1 MTEKLNFNF
10 AYAARHILSGLRSR
24 RGRGLVCKGVMSLIK
39 LVSLAANCSGRF
51 AVQECRLKRISNR
64 TSHLLIFSIVLLIS
78 SEACAD
84 PASTAPPQ
92 VNLWYG
98 NYQTFGANGVPQQWV
113 NILGNVTSPVGIAIL
128 TYSLNGAPKVNL
140 SWGPKIPRL
149 IEAGDFNADI
159 DYALLWLGSNKVII
173 TATDYLN
180 QSTQQ
185 TVLINNLG
193 HHLASEVGDFTVDFR
208 QVTNATI
215 QNWIQIVEGVW
226 DIGIDGRIRN
236 TQMGYDR
243 AFLIGD
249 TNISGSYDVTTEFV
263 LHGRGEGWGFGAASG
278 WLGHTLDNYGYPD
291 PSQPYIGH
299 PFPAWGVIGTD
310 STGTDSY
317 RIYENFVPLYE
328 TELSDNNTARAVA
341 LETPYM
347 YHYRVTAN
355 SDRRTNRNSL
365 NIWPKGTTEP
375 TQWMVEADT
384 PTQAG
389 SILFDA
395 HNVNIS
401 IGPTI
406 RFTRPRGQR
415 TNAIATR

>member
-1 MTEKLNFNF
+1 M
-10 AYAARHILSGLRSR
+10 R
-24 RGRGLVCKGVMSLIK
+24 LIK
-39 LVSLAANCSGRF
+39 LASLAAYCWGRF
-51 AVQECRLKRISNR
+51 AAEEYRLKGISNIAG
-64 TSHLLIFSIVLLIS
+64 HMVIFSVVLLMS

-84 PASTAPPQ
+84 NPASTAPPQ

-113 NILGNVTSPVGIAIL
+113 NILGNVTSPVGIAML

-140 SWGPKIPRL
+140 NWGPTNPRL
-149 IEAGDFNADI
+149 VEAGDFNADI
-159 DYALLWLGSNKVII
+159 DYDLLWLGSNRVII

-180 QSTQQ
+180 QSTRRR
-185 TVLINNLG
+185 VLINNLG
-193 HHLASEVGDFTVDFR
+193 LHLASDVGDFTVDFR
-208 QVTNATI
+208 QITNATI
-215 QNWIQIVEGVW
+215 QNWVQIVDGVW

-236 TQMGYDR
+236 TQIGYDR

-263 LHGRGEGWGFGAASG
+263 LHGYDSEGWAFGAASG

-355 SDRRTNRNSL
+355 SDGLTNHNSL
-365 NIWPKGTTEP
+365 NVWPKGTTEP

-395 HNVNIS
+395 HNVDVS

-406 RFTRPRGQR
+406 TFTRPTGQR
-415 TNAIATR
+415 TYAIATR

>member
-1 MTEKLNFNF
+1 M
-10 AYAARHILSGLRSR
+10 R
-24 RGRGLVCKGVMSLIK
+24 LIK
-39 LVSLAANCSGRF
+39 LVSLAAYCGRRF
-51 AVQECRLKRISNR
+51 AAEECRLKGIRNS
-64 TSHLLIFSIVLLIS
+64 SYHLLVFSVLLLMS
-78 SEACAD
+78 SEACAGN
-84 PASTAPPQ
+84 PASTTPPQ

-113 NILGNVTSPVGIAIL
+113 NILGNVTSPVGIAML
-128 TYSLNGAPKVNL
+128 TYSLNGAPDVNL
-140 SWGPKIPRL
+140 NCGPTNPRL
-149 IEAGDFNADI
+149 VEAGDFNADI
-159 DYALLWLGSNKVII
+159 DYALLWPGLNKVII

-180 QSTQQ
+180 QATQQ
-185 TVLINNLG
+185 TVSINYVATQ
-193 HHLASEVGDFTVDFR
+193 LASDVGDFTVDFR
-208 QVTNATI
+208 QVTNATL
-215 QNWIQIVEGVW
+215 QNWVQIVDGIW
-226 DIGIDGRIRN
+226 DVGLDYRIRT
-236 TQMGYDR
+236 TQTGYDR

-249 TNISGSYDVTTEFV
+249 TNISGGYDVTTEFV
-263 LHGRGEGWGFGAASG
+263 LHSYDTYWGWAFGAASG

-317 RIYENFVPLYE
+317 RIYTNFVPLYE
-328 TELSDNNTARAVA
+328 TELSDNNTAPAVG

-355 SDRRTNRNSL
+355 SDGLTSHNSL
-365 NIWPKGTTEP
+365 NVWPKGTTEP
-375 TQWMVEADT
+375 TRWMVEADT

-395 HNVNIS
+395 HNVDVS

-406 RFTRPRGQR
+406 TFTRPSGQR
-415 TNAIATR
+415 ANAIATR

>member
-1 MTEKLNFNF
+1 MRLTKL
-10 AYAARHILSGLRSR
+10 A
-24 RGRGLVCKGVMSLIK
+24 
-39 LVSLAANCSGRF
+39 SLAAYCGARF
-51 AVQECRLKRISNR
+51 AAKEFRLNGISNGA
-64 TSHLLIFSIVLLIS
+64 SHMMIFSVVLLMS
-78 SEACAD
+78 SEAYAD
-84 PASTAPPQ
+84 NPASTAPPQ

-113 NILGNVTSPVGIAIL
+113 NILGNVTSPVGIAML

-140 SWGPKIPRL
+140 NWGPTNPRL
-149 IEAGDFNADI
+149 VEAGDFNADI
-159 DYALLWLGSNKVII
+159 DYTLLGLGSNKVII

-180 QSTQQ
+180 QSTRRR
-185 TVLINNLG
+185 VLINNLG
-193 HHLASEVGDFTVDFR
+193 RQLASDVGDFTVDFR

-215 QNWIQIVEGVW
+215 QNWVQIVDGVW

-263 LHGRGEGWGFGAASG
+263 LHGYDSEGWAFGAASG

-317 RIYENFVPLYE
+317 RIFENFVPLYE

-355 SDRRTNRNSL
+355 SDGLTNHNSL
-365 NIWPKGTTEP
+365 NVWPKGTTEP

-395 HNVNIS
+395 HNVDVS

-406 RFTRPRGQR
+406 TFTRPSGQS
-415 TNAIATR
+415 TNVIATR

>member
-1 MTEKLNFNF
+1 M
-10 AYAARHILSGLRSR
+10 R
-24 RGRGLVCKGVMSLIK
+24 LIK
-39 LVSLAANCSGRF
+39 LVSLAAYCGRRF
-51 AVQECRLKRISNR
+51 AAEEGRLKIISN
-64 TSHLLIFSIVLLIS
+64 SVGHLVIFSVVILMS

-84 PASTAPPQ
+84 NPALTASPQ

-113 NILGNVTSPVGIAIL
+113 NILGNVTSPVGIAML

-140 SWGPKIPRL
+140 NWGPTNPRL
-149 IEAGDFNADI
+149 VEAGDFNADI

-193 HHLASEVGDFTVDFR
+193 RHLASDVGDFTVDFR

-215 QNWIQIVEGVW
+215 QNWVQIVDGVW

-249 TNISGSYDVTTEFV
+249 TNISGSYDVATEFV
-263 LHGRGEGWGFGAASG
+263 LHGYDSEGWAFGAASG

-355 SDRRTNRNSL
+355 SDGLTNHNSL
-365 NIWPKGTTEP
+365 NVWPKGTTEP

-395 HNVNIS
+395 HNVDVS

-406 RFTRPRGQR
+406 TFTRPSGQR

>member
-1 MTEKLNFNF
+1 M
-10 AYAARHILSGLRSR
+10 R
-24 RGRGLVCKGVMSLIK
+24 LIK
-39 LVSLAANCSGRF
+39 LASLAAYCGGRF
-51 AVQECRLKRISNR
+51 AAGECRLKRITDSGG
-64 TSHLLIFSIVLLIS
+64 HLMIFSVVLLMS

-84 PASTAPPQ
+84 NPASTAPPQ

-113 NILGNVTSPVGIAIL
+113 NILGNVTSPVGIAML
-128 TYSLNGAPKVNL
+128 TYSLNCAPKVNL
-140 SWGPKIPRL
+140 NWGPANPRL
-149 IEAGDFNADI
+149 VEAGDFNADI
-159 DYALLWLGSNKVII
+159 DYTLLWPGSNKLII
-173 TATDYLN
+173 TAKDYLN

-185 TVLINNLG
+185 TVYINNLVL
-193 HHLASEVGDFTVDFR
+193 HFASDVGDFTVDFR

-215 QNWIQIVEGVW
+215 QNWVQIVDGVW

-249 TNISGSYDVTTEFV
+249 TNISGSYEVMTEFV
-263 LHGRGEGWGFGAASG
+263 LHSYDSEGWAFGAASG
-278 WLGHTLDNYGYPD
+278 WLGHTLDNYGDPY
-291 PSQPYIGH
+291 PSQPYVGH

-328 TELSDNNTARAVA
+328 TELSDNNTAPAVA

-355 SDRRTNRNSL
+355 SDGLTNHNSL
-365 NIWPKGTTEP
+365 NVWPKGNTEP

-384 PTQAG
+384 PAQAG

-395 HNVNIS
+395 HNVDVS

-406 RFTRPRGQR
+406 TFTRPSGQR
-415 TNAIATR
+415 TYAIATR

>member
-1 MTEKLNFNF
+1 M
-10 AYAARHILSGLRSR
+10 
-24 RGRGLVCKGVMSLIK
+24 
-39 LVSLAANCSGRF
+39 
-51 AVQECRLKRISNR
+51 
-64 TSHLLIFSIVLLIS
+64 IFSVVLLIS
-78 SEACAD
+78 SEVCAD
-84 PASTAPPQ
+84 NPPSTAPPQ

-113 NILGNVTSPVGIAIL
+113 NILGNVTSPVGIAML
-128 TYSLNGAPKVNL
+128 TYSLNGAPDANL
-140 SWGPKIPRL
+140 NWGPTNPRL
-149 IEAGDFNADI
+149 VEAGDFNADI
-159 DYALLWLGSNKVII
+159 DYALLWPGLNKVII
-173 TATDYLN
+173 TATDHLN

-185 TVLINNLG
+185 TVSINNAAIQ
-193 HHLASEVGDFTVDFR
+193 LASDVGDFTVDFR
-208 QVTNATI
+208 QVTNATL
-215 QNWIQIVEGVW
+215 QNWVQIVDGVW
-226 DIGIDGRIRN
+226 DIGIDGRIRT
-236 TQMGYDR
+236 TQTGYDR

-249 TNISGSYDVTTEFV
+249 TNISGSYDVRTEFV
-263 LHGRGEGWGFGAASG
+263 LHSYDSEGWAFGAASG

-310 STGTDSY
+310 STGIDSY
-317 RIYENFVPLYE
+317 RIYTNFVPLYE
-328 TELSDNNTARAVA
+328 TELSDNNTAPAVA

-347 YHYRVTAN
+347 YHYRVRAN
-355 SDRRTNRNSL
+355 SDGLTNHNSL
-365 NIWPKGTTEP
+365 NVWPKGTTEP

-395 HNVNIS
+395 YNVDVS

-406 RFTRPRGQR
+406 TFTRPSGQR

>member
-1 MTEKLNFNF
+1 M
-10 AYAARHILSGLRSR
+10 R
-24 RGRGLVCKGVMSLIK
+24 LIK
-39 LVSLAANCSGRF
+39 LVSLAAYCGRRF
-51 AVQECRLKRISNR
+51 AAEEGRLKRISN
-64 TSHLLIFSIVLLIS
+64 SVGHLVIFSVVISMS
-78 SEACAD
+78 SEVCAD
-84 PASTAPPQ
+84 NPALTASPQ

-113 NILGNVTSPVGIAIL
+113 NILGNVTSPVGIAML

-140 SWGPKIPRL
+140 NWGPTNPRL
-149 IEAGDFNADI
+149 VEAGDFNADI

-193 HHLASEVGDFTVDFR
+193 RHLASDVGDFTVDFR

-215 QNWIQIVEGVW
+215 QNWVQIVDGVW

-249 TNISGSYDVTTEFV
+249 TNISGSYDVATEFV
-263 LHGRGEGWGFGAASG
+263 LHGYNSEGWAFGAASG

-341 LETPYM
+341 LEAPYM

-355 SDRRTNRNSL
+355 SDGLTNHNSL
-365 NIWPKGTTEP
+365 NVWPKGTTEP

-395 HNVNIS
+395 HNVDVS

-406 RFTRPRGQR
+406 TFTRPSGQR

>member
-1 MTEKLNFNF
+1 M
-10 AYAARHILSGLRSR
+10 R
-24 RGRGLVCKGVMSLIK
+24 LIK
-39 LVSLAANCSGRF
+39 LVSLAAYCGVCF
-51 AVQECRLKRISNR
+51 AAEEFRLKGIGNSVGRLVIYSV
-64 TSHLLIFSIVLLIS
+64 VLLMS

-84 PASTAPPQ
+84 SLASAAPPQ

-98 NYQTFGANGVPQQWV
+98 NYQTFGANGVPQQWI
-113 NILGNVTSPVGIAIL
+113 NILGNVTSPVGIAML
-128 TYSLNGAPKVNL
+128 TYSLNGAPNVNL
-140 SWGPKIPRL
+140 DWGPTNPRL
-149 IEAGDFNADI
+149 VEAGDFNADI
-159 DYALLWLGSNKVII
+159 DYALLWPGSNKVII
-173 TATDYLN
+173 TATDDLN

-185 TVLINNLG
+185 TVYINNLDR
-193 HHLASEVGDFTVDFR
+193 HLASDVGDFTVDFR

-215 QNWIQIVEGVW
+215 QNWVQIVDGVW

-263 LHGRGEGWGFGAASG
+263 LHGYDSEGWAFGAASG

-328 TELSDNNTARAVA
+328 TELSDNNTAPAVA

-355 SDRRTNRNSL
+355 SDGLTNHNSL
-365 NIWPKGTTEP
+365 NVWPKGTTEP

-395 HNVNIS
+395 HNVDVS

-406 RFTRPRGQR
+406 TFTRPSGQG

>member
-1 MTEKLNFNF
+1 M
-10 AYAARHILSGLRSR
+10 R
-24 RGRGLVCKGVMSLIK
+24 LIK
-39 LVSLAANCSGRF
+39 LVSLAAYYGGRF
-51 AVQECRLKRISNR
+51 AAEECRLKGISNR
-64 TSHLLIFSIVLLIS
+64 AGHLVIFSVLLLIS

-84 PASTAPPQ
+84 NPASTAPPQ

-113 NILGNVTSPVGIAIL
+113 NILGNVTSPVGIAML
-128 TYSLNGAPKVNL
+128 TYSLNGAAKVNL
-140 SWGPKIPRL
+140 SWGPTNPRL
-149 IEAGDFNADI
+149 VEAGDFNADI

-193 HHLASEVGDFTVDFR
+193 RHLASELGDFTVDFR

-215 QNWIQIVEGVW
+215 QNWVQIVDGVW

-263 LHGRGEGWGFGAASG
+263 LHGYDSEGWAFGAASG

-310 STGTDSY
+310 FAGSDAY
-317 RIYENFVPLYE
+317 MIYTNFAPFYE
-328 TELSDNNTARAVA
+328 TILNEKNTPPAVA

-355 SDRRTNRNSL
+355 SDGRTNRNSL
-365 NIWPKGTTEP
+365 NIWPKGTPEP
-375 TQWMVEADT
+375 AGWVVEADT
-384 PTQAG
+384 PAQAG

-395 HNVNIS
+395 HNADVS

-406 RFTRPRGQR
+406 TFTRPSGQR

>member
-1 MTEKLNFNF
+1 M
-10 AYAARHILSGLRSR
+10 
-24 RGRGLVCKGVMSLIK
+24 V
-39 LVSLAANCSGRF
+39 
-51 AVQECRLKRISNR
+51 
-64 TSHLLIFSIVLLIS
+64 IFSVVLLMS
-78 SEACAD
+78 SEVCAD
-84 PASTAPPQ
+84 NPASTAPPQ

-98 NYQTFGANGVPQQWV
+98 HYQTFGANGVPQQWV
-113 NILGNVTSPVGIAIL
+113 NILGNVTSPVGIAML
-128 TYSLNGAPKVNL
+128 TYSLNCAPKVNL
-140 SWGPKIPRL
+140 DWGPTNPRL
-149 IEAGDFNADI
+149 VEAGDFNADI
-159 DYALLWLGSNKVII
+159 DYDLLWLGSNEVII

-180 QSTQQ
+180 QSTRRR
-185 TVLINNLG
+185 VLINNLG
-193 HHLASEVGDFTVDFR
+193 LHLASDVGDFTVDFR
-208 QVTNATI
+208 QITNATI
-215 QNWIQIVEGVW
+215 QNWVQIVDGVW

-236 TQMGYDR
+236 TQIGYDR

-263 LHGRGEGWGFGAASG
+263 LHGYDSEGWAFGAASG

-299 PFPAWGVIGTD
+299 PFPAWGVIGPD

-328 TELSDNNTARAVA
+328 TELSDNNTAPAVA

-355 SDRRTNRNSL
+355 ADGLTNHNSL
-365 NIWPKGTTEP
+365 NVWPKGTTEP

-395 HNVNIS
+395 HNVDVS

-406 RFTRPRGQR
+406 TFTRPSGQR